1 MNRGSRA
8 QYSRGGYNG
17 RYNSSRGRGGAGRGG
32 SRSTTA
38 NKGVFADGIWHCN
51 CTPRLPAEHFKV
63 KKEGKNQ
70 GRWFYTCQNQQA
82 QRCDFFLWDE
92 DAKLREEGA
101 VLNNSRTE
109 PSVRRVSA
117 AQDGWDAGRGGSGG
131 GSRGMFAGMDSST
144 ARLSKARVQEDDEST
159 DDESTQALP
168 PSARHG
174 HSNVS
179 KRKAE
184 ASLDDCDDE
193 LLPWPLTGQE
203 EQELVDA
210 TEASGPPETPRK
222 AAKTG
227 IYATPATTVEKKRT
241 IPWLQESGGVSAFA
255 PTTPTAATDGQE
267 DYLDS
272 PSKPSTKILPPIAEQ
287 TYGPTPT
294 LQALTPGTHPKSPS
308 PSTRHKDALANPA
321 DSSSS
326 LTSEALAALDAV
338 AIPPN
343 ILSNLR
349 SVLSKHDLKTQGV
362 VKGRDISRLAL
373 KAKEAKIV
381 ELQARIASL
390 EAEREVD
397 RGVIRG
403 LRWEA
408 ENHVSDM
415 AIEGG

>member
-8 QYSRGGYNG
+8 QYSRGGFNG
-17 RYNSSRGRGGAGRGG
+17 RYNSSRGRGGASRGG

-38 NKGVFADGIWHCN
+38 KGVFADGIWHCN

-109 PSVRRVSA
+109 PSARGVSA
-117 AQDGWDAGRGGSGG
+117 AQDGWDAGRGGG
-131 GSRGMFAGMDSST
+131 GSKGMFAGIDSST

-159 DDESTQALP
+159 DDESTQVP
-168 PSARHG
+168 PSSTKYA

-184 ASLDDCDDE
+184 ASLDDDDDE

-210 TEASGPPETPRK
+210 TDASAPPETPRK

-241 IPWLQESGGVSAFA
+241 IPWLQQSDDATFT
-255 PTTPTAATDGQE
+255 PTTPTAAPTRQA

-272 PSKPSTKILPPIAEQ
+272 PSKPSTRALPPIEEQ
-287 TYGPTPT
+287 AYGPTPT
-294 LQALTPGTHPKSPS
+294 LQASTPGTQPKSPS
-308 PSTRHKDALANPA
+308 PSTRHRDALANPA

-326 LTSEALAALDAV
+326 LTSEALAALDAIT
-338 AIPPN
+338 IPPN
-343 ILSNLR
+343 VLGNLR
-349 SVLSKHDLKTQGV
+349 SILSKHDLKTQGV

-390 EAEREVD
+390 EADREVD

-408 ENHVSDM
+408 ENHVSGM
-415 AIEGG
+415 ATKDE